1 MMKRIEKVL
10 DEMNIK
16 YEINK
21 DNALIEFWTDTA
33 GQDIPVEIDYDGTVE
48 NLVVKFATYA
58 ENYNVDDE
66 VECYINMRGENG
78 IPSSVRDLIDDC
90 QEAKDTLMKIAN
102 KLKNAISDTY
112 LVHFKVESTYI
123 VAVNARSI
131 EEAKEKG
138 EYEFSGADFGV
149 SEDINGEI
157 VFVEK
162 EN

>member
-1 MMKRIEKVL
+1 MKRIEKVL

-33 GQDIPVEIDYDGTVE
+33 GQDIPVEINYDGTVE
-48 NLVVKFATYA
+48 NLVDEFAAYA
-58 ENYNVDDE
+58 ENYDVDDE

-78 IPSSVRDLIDDC
+78 VPDSVRDLIDDC
-90 QEAKDTLMKIAN
+90 QEAKDTLIEIAD
-102 KLKNAISDTY
+102 KLKNVISDTY
-112 LVHFKVESTYI
+112 FVHFKVESTYI
-123 VAVNARSI
+123 VAVKAKSI

>member
-1 MMKRIEKVL
+1 MKRIEKVL

-33 GQDIPVEIDYDGTVE
+33 GQDIPVEINYDGTVE
-48 NLVVKFATYA
+48 NLVDEFAAYA
-58 ENYNVDDE
+58 ENYDVDDE

-78 IPSSVRDLIDDC
+78 VPDSVRDLIDDC
-90 QEAKDTLMKIAN
+90 QEAKDTLIEIAD
-102 KLKNAISDTY
+102 KLKNVILDTY

-123 VAVNARSI
+123 VAVKAKSI

>member
-48 NLVVKFATYA
+48 NLIDKFAIYA
-58 ENYNVDDE
+58 ENYDVDEE
-66 VECYINMRGENG
+66 VECYINMRGKNG

-90 QEAKDTLMKIAN
+90 QEAKDTLMKIAD